1 MNVSSVGSPASAP
14 SVQSNAV
21 PTLVATQ
28 QEAQKEA
35 TIGIRD
41 GDEALGN
48 NVNRLA

>member
-1 MNVSSVGSPASAP
+1 MNVSSIGASVSAL
-14 SVQSNAV
+14 SSQSNAV

-41 GDEALGN
+41 GDEALGST
-48 NVNRLA
+48 VNRLA